1 MEWSADLELALE
13 LADAADAITL
23 PAFQARRFDVERKAD
38 GTEVTAVDRAAEA
51 AIAERLAAARPDHG
65 LFGEEFGRSGE
76 GSPWQWIVDPIDGTS
91 GFVRGI
97 PVWATLIA
105 LAHAEHGE
113 SDLVVAAVSAPALGA
128 RWWAARGA
136 GTFVDGRRCQVSS
149 VDRLTDAQ
157 VSVTFSA
164 GWDELGLTPAL
175 AELAREARRV
185 RGFGDFWQHAL
196 VAEGALDVAID
207 AVGVAPYDIA
217 AVRLLVE
224 EAGGT
229 LTDRHGVPS
238 HDRGTAISHQRFV
251 ARGDPPAANGLAPR
265 SVRGDRPKRAR
276 FPRTE
281 RDFRRR
287 VRRRRR
293 RRSSRRRR
301 GRRRGCG

>member
-1 MEWSADLELALE
+1 MDWSADLELALE
-13 LADAADAITL
+13 LADAADAITG
-23 PAFQARRFDVERKAD
+23 PAFLARRFDVERKSD
-38 GTEVTAVDRAAEA
+38 GSEVTAVDRAAET
-51 AIAERLAAARPDHG
+51 AIAERLAVARPDHG

-105 LAHAEHGE
+105 LAHAEHG
-113 SDLVVAAVSAPALGA
+113 VVAAAVSAPALGA

-157 VSVTFSA
+157 VSVTFSS

-175 AELAREARRV
+175 VELAGEARRV

-196 VAEGALDVAID
+196 VAEGALDVAVD

-238 HDRGTAISHQRFV
+238 HDRGTAIST
-251 ARGDPPAANGLAPR
+251 NGVLHAE
-265 SVRGDRPKRAR
+265 VL
-276 FPRTE
+276 
-281 RDFRRR
+281 RRLT
-287 VRRRRR
+287 
-293 RRSSRRRR
+293 
-301 GRRRGCG
+301 